1 MLNKQQRKPVRDYII
16 NVNVGKQGCL
26 RKLAQQF
33 IVPKSVHSLNMR
45 HKSGLV
51 CHSIWQTT
59 YSPYKN
65 GCLDIIG
72 VPRTSL
78 PALEQRRM
86 EAIKLEL
93 ERMIEDNSHPNQVF
107 FSSQV

>member
-1 MLNKQQRKPVRDYII
+1 MLNKQQRTPVRDYII
-16 NVNVGKQGCL
+16 YVNAGKQGCL

-45 HKSGLV
+45 HKSGCGLPQYLADDLK
-51 CHSIWQTT
+51 SIQ
-59 YSPYKN
+59 N
-65 GCLDIIG
+65 RCLDIIG

-86 EAIKLEL
+86 EATKLEL
-93 ERMIEDNSHPNQVF
+93 ERTIEDNSHPNQVF